1 MSAPASRNDREAD
14 LSDAESPPA
23 LAFSRHN
30 ANGRTVN
37 LRTDR
42 TAVRELAQGGK
53 IVTANAGDHPLI
65 VQMLTQ
71 ARQTAVADD
80 FQSRLDEPGYRPSN
94 RLLIHREKQLLAHVH
109 VASHIAW
116 FDGQR
121 IPVVKLEDFAVLPE
135 YRESTYD
142 HDLVTTAEQ
151 IAAAEG
157 AVLALANAD
166 RPAWFE
172 RQGWSSLR
180 GQGHTRA
187 NARAVLAYLDAQERA
202 RKRRKG
208 TIEVRTW
215 RHFELDAVRAVY
227 EETAAALWGPL
238 FRSEECWQWLI
249 GRKAQDQLLLAVE
262 SDGSSPAGGERA
274 PGDSGLGMLGSAAG
288 YAVVRGSCI
297 VEMMTLAKAPAAR
310 VQLLAR
316 ACRDAIDRD
325 HHSISLYTPA
335 SDPLHELMVTA
346 GGAWISDR
354 KENGPR
360 LMMRLLSPERW
371 VERCYPLWRE
381 RAHDANVPRPTEI
394 GVSTPEGAYS
404 FTLTRRSARLEPMD
418 KRPADWIECGR
429 PAFESL
435 LLGNLAIG
443 DAVERGL
450 LRLSRPELAGTL
462 AALFAPRLFWQSP
475 LEFMRL

>member
-1 MSAPASRNDREAD
+1 MSAPANRNQREAD

-23 LAFSRHN
+23 LAFPRHG
-30 ANGRTVN
+30 ANGRGLAT
-37 LRTDR
+37 RYDR
-42 TAVRELAQGGK
+42 TAVRELPYGGR
-53 IVTANAGDHPLI
+53 IVTANAGDHPLV
-65 VQMLTQ
+65 VQLLTH

-94 RLLIHREKQLLAHVH
+94 RLLVHREKELLAHVH

-121 IPVVKLEDFAVLPE
+121 MPVVKLEDFAVLPE
-135 YRESTYD
+135 YRESAYD
-142 HDLVTTAEQ
+142 RDLLAVAEQ

-157 AVLALANAD
+157 AVLGLVNAD
-166 RPAWFE
+166 RHAWFE
-172 RQGWSSLR
+172 RQGWSPLR

-187 NARAVLAYLDAQERA
+187 NARAVLAYLDAQERS

-208 TIEVRTW
+208 TLDVRTW

-227 EETAAALWGPL
+227 ETTAADLWGPL
-238 FRSEECWQWLI
+238 YRSEECWQWLI
-249 GRKAQDQLLLAVE
+249 GRKAQDQVLLAVE
-262 SDGSSPAGGERA
+262 TNGAPPAN
-274 PGDSGLGMLGSAAG
+274 GDSGVGLVGEAAG

-297 VEMMTLAKAPAAR
+297 VEMMTLPKFPTAR

-360 LMMRLLSPERW
+360 LLMRLLSPERW
-371 VERCYPLWRE
+371 VERCYPLWRQ
-381 RAHDANVPRPTEI
+381 RAHDAGVSRPTEI
-394 GVSTPEGAYS
+394 GIATTDASYR
-404 FTLTRRSARLEPMD
+404 FTLTRRSARLEPMGD
-418 KRPADWIECGR
+418 RPADWIECDR
-429 PAFESL
+429 PTFESL
-435 LLGNLAIG
+435 LAGNLAIN
-443 DAVERGL
+443 DAIEQKSL
-450 LRLSRPELAGTL
+450 WLSKAELKSTL
-462 AALFAPRLFWQSP
+462 TALFVPRLFWQSP

>member
-1 MSAPASRNDREAD
+1 MSAPANRHHGEAD
-14 LSDAESPPA
+14 SSDAPSPPA
-23 LAFSRHN
+23 VVFPRLSAS
-30 ANGRTVN
+30 GRPPAT
-37 LRTDR
+37 RYDR
-42 TAVRELAQGGK
+42 NAVRELPYGGRV
-53 IVTANAGDHPLI
+53 VTANAGDHPLV
-65 VQMLTQ
+65 VQLLTH

-94 RLLIHREKQLLAHVH
+94 RLLVHREKDLLAHVH

-121 IPVVKLEDFAVLPE
+121 MPVVKFEDFAVLPE
-135 YRESTYD
+135 YRESAYD
-142 HDLVTTAEQ
+142 RDLLAVAEQ

-157 AVLALANAD
+157 AVLGLVNAD
-166 RPAWFE
+166 RHEWFE
-172 RQGWSSLR
+172 RQGWSPLR

-208 TIEVRTW
+208 TLDVRTW
-215 RHFELDAVRAVY
+215 RHFELDAVRSIY
-227 EETAAALWGPL
+227 EATAAELWGPL
-238 FRSEECWQWLI
+238 YRSEECWQWLI

-262 SDGSSPAGGERA
+262 TNGA
-274 PGDSGLGMLGSAAG
+274 PPTNGDSGVGLVGEAAG

-297 VEMMTLAKAPAAR
+297 VEMMTLPKFPTAR

-325 HHSISLYTPA
+325 HHSISLYTPP

-360 LMMRLLSPERW
+360 LLMRLLSPERW
-371 VERCYPLWRE
+371 VERCYPLWRQ
-381 RAHDANVPRPTEI
+381 RAHDAGVPRPTEI
-394 GVSTPEGAYS
+394 GMTTNDASYR
-404 FTLTRRSARLEPMD
+404 FTLTRRSARLEPMGD
-418 KRPADWIECGR
+418 RPTDWVECDR
-429 PAFESL
+429 PTFESL
-435 LLGNLAIG
+435 LAGNLAINE
-443 DAVERGL
+443 AVEQRA
-450 LRLSRPELAGTL
+450 LRLSSPELKATL
-462 AALFAPRLFWQSP
+462 TALFAPRLFWQSP
-475 LEFMRL
+475 LEFLRL